1 MYWQISSFLGYLILT
16 KCEIRDKNKLCYTFN
31 PSRWQKLVLY
41 NLQMNFFLFQ
51 ILTRSS
57 VEPLKIL
64 TKKKKQKTLF
74 CTHHHHHQAKTVVS
88 LRFKKKYA
96 SKEVRISK
104 ICLFCRFTTG
114 TTGINSKL
122 NIKSVNE
129 KCKIFNFKL

>member
-1 MYWQISSFLGYLILT
+1 MSSLQFTNKFFSVSDFNEELRGAIEDFN
-16 KCEIRDKNKLCYTFN
+16 KKEKNN
-31 PSRWQKLVLY
+31 
-41 NLQMNFFLFQ
+41 
-51 ILTRSS
+51 
-57 VEPLKIL
+57 
-64 TKKKKQKTLF
+64 TLF

-96 SKEVRISK
+96 SKDVRISK

-129 KCKIFNFKL
+129 KYKIFNFKL